1 MLRPLHRFSTLSY
14 TAIIVV
20 IVSTPVAATVDAVA
34 TPITTFYLPTN
45 AQSNDELLA
54 DIPLKV
60 DAGKEHTAISLE
72 PLSETIVV
80 SPAIVGPKSP
90 VHLFVVDPQR
100 LRNEGGE
107 SLKLHATTL
116 VSGKELQVPLEVK
129 AEISEHPIDAV
140 PFFEKNDYK
149 LLLEHNFED
158 NEIAIV
164 KLRSEPPP
172 NTRFNLIGPLSE
184 RFAITREGQLIYLAT
199 IPCET
204 PCITPSTFT
213 VLLVA
218 ERGNAQQTASITIDS
233 KGSDRLRFLGAPY
246 DAIVEEE
253 TGLFEKALKVRTSGA
268 NGEVL
273 YTLQDP
279 TGLFSIHPEIGLLTV
294 QHPEFLTQAG
304 FRSQFNLTVTATDK
318 KTQVK
323 SPISISLL
331 AAAQRPKIFS
341 FVKDSYS
348 FTVAAGVSLI
358 GMVELVG
365 AENNTIE
372 FGIAEGGQG
381 AVNIDDQGVLYY
393 QRGPE
398 KESRNFTVL
407 VLARST
413 VGQYLAATTWVE
425 VFIEGLHSNP
435 PLVIDGTEQMIAV
448 DAQKN
453 VGSRVAAFVISDDD
467 EDATLQ
473 LSIVS
478 ISGVCL
484 NGSAASELKTDIFQ
498 IQMIDHQAELSLNKP
513 LVDLPLASLSLEI
526 DVQDL
531 NHTKEPSVKV
541 IQHVAVSRNHIL
553 VTGRLLPFQ
562 LIKLPRVVEIS
573 GEANVRSIVYRPMLL
588 QSIISNSTAL
598 IYDIES
604 SSGAFE
610 IDHSTGTITTTRTFN
625 ESSKAL
631 IMVTVVDSSAEERTQ
646 VNLTVSV
653 AQPEVHGIVFTRQ
666 YYSGRT
672 TVAMVTARTDRHDVV
687 KSYSLEG
694 ADAMFFS
701 VDNKGAIRLKDS
713 VINVPRSDLSFVAKA
728 EYLRTSSTVPIH
740 ITVSPSQENVELF
753 FENSSYEVKVME
765 NLPVNGYV
773 LSAELLISDSS
784 GVEYFIDALNDANII
799 KDILDIDLGGRI
811 TVKEELQG
819 NAGTHEFQIRA
830 IKGRQHASADVKLHI
845 LRAYKCIPV
854 FLGAENIE
862 FIVKENSP
870 AGLTI
875 GTASAATLDSKCEL
889 KYHLW
894 DARAHKYTSETD
906 IASIDVNTGR
916 IRSRVPFDYEEK
928 SNYPLVLGLQAG
940 AHHFAQLASTLR
952 ILDVDDHPL
961 TAVLDNVTVEVPEDV
976 ATGTLIATMRAVD
989 NDESQTVFYRFRL
1002 HSKESKKFALNATTG
1017 EVTVVSS
1024 LDREIND
1031 IYRLEIGAINN
1042 EDAKTNEIMVWMSL
1056 RIRVA
1061 DVNDNGPLFERS
1073 HYFALVSK
1081 TALPGDE
1088 IVTVSAFDP
1097 DRPTPENGLKEVYY
1111 SIKEVFFEYHGMKRT
1126 VEGLFAVKPSSG
1138 VVVLEQT
1145 VHDFVGGVFHLLLE
1159 SIDREANDNKDQ
1171 SILKVY
1177 IHDESDIV
1185 CLELQASPVAV
1196 TYAKVDTVKKTIADT
1211 TGFDVLVKDLQYHHE
1226 EGSVIYD
1233 ITNLRLVLV
1242 NRTTSEIAPAERAIA
1257 VADKHRSSM
1266 GPHVPIMKISQTATT
1281 AIIHHSIPPLAYVLS
1296 VFALSLTMILT
1307 ILGLMMC
1314 HYRNR
1319 FKRDKK
1325 LREDDNAIANAL
1337 VRPPLRLTKISPTM
1351 STRVFSPHIPAVEG
1365 QYAVQE
1371 MRVVVGGSDDEHR
1384 WSKPW

>member
-531 NHTKEPSVKV
+531 THTKEPSVKV

-646 VNLTVSV
+646 
-653 AQPEVHGIVFTRQ
+653 
-666 YYSGRT
+666 
-672 TVAMVTARTDRHDVV
+672 
-687 KSYSLEG
+687 
-694 ADAMFFS
+694 
-701 VDNKGAIRLKDS
+701 GAIRLKDS

-1081 TALPGDE
+1081 TTLPGDE

-1351 STRVFSPHIPAVEG
+1351 STRTVRTSLFLSVFSPHIPAVEG